1 MKRKETFDGLLASIR
16 TGLYLQQQRAD
27 AEARRGAPPFV
38 TISRQAGAGGRTLAR
53 ALAERLNYV
62 DPGDHP
68 WAAWD
73 RELVEKVAAE
83 QHIPAALIESLES
96 QGPRRS
102 VFQDFLASLS
112 AERDAADFD
121 EFKVYRAVARA
132 VRALARAGR
141 AIVVGRGGVYATR
154 DLPGGVHLR
163 LVAPLPDRV
172 ARMAGV
178 LGVTEEQAG
187 REVRKIDRQREE
199 FHRRYGGGGAL
210 LPELFTLTLNT
221 AALTEAQMVDCVL
234 PLVPRTPHAPSDAG
248 APGAAAAAAA
258 RGALTEST

>member
-1 MKRKETFDGLLASIR
+1 MKPKTPLDGLLASIR
-16 TGLYLQQQRAD
+16 AGLYLQQQRAD
-27 AEARRGAPPFV
+27 AEAREAALPFV

-53 ALAERLNYV
+53 ALADRLNEL
-62 DPGDHP
+62 DPADRP

-73 RELVEKVAAE
+73 RELVEKVSTE
-83 QHIPAALIESLES
+83 QHIPVSLIESLET

-112 AERDAADFD
+112 AERDAADLD
-121 EFKVYRAVARA
+121 EFKVYRAVAQT

-141 AIVVGRGGVYATR
+141 SIIVGRGGVYATR

-172 ARMAGV
+172 AHMARV
-178 LGVTEEQAG
+178 LNVSDDQAA
-187 REVRKIDRQREE
+187 REVKKIDRQRET

-210 LPELFTLTLNT
+210 LPEAFTLTLNT
-221 AALTEAQMVDCVL
+221 AAMTERQMVDCVL
-234 PLVPRTPHAPSDAG
+234 ALMPRPPHA
-248 APGAAAAAAA
+248 APGARAPEPA
-258 RGALTEST
+258 GAHATP